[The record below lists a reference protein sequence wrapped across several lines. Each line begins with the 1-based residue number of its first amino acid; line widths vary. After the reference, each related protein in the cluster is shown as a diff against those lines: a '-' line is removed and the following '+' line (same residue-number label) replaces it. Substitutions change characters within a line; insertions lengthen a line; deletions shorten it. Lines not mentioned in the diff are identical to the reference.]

1 MNVVIKT
8 LIVIMI
14 VRISYVDATETCSRV
29 AIINHQEIL
38 TDTNTGN
45 KGEGLRY
52 YLERDEVAK
61 KYLNIYQDGTQ
72 IKTINTVL
80 GSIGTIFLLSG
91 VISNNS
97 SGLRDNFLIGGA
109 TAISLNFL
117 ITKTLNFANESNL
130 ENAINEYNKRHLPR
144 IYFNPNIL
152 NKRLNSG
159 ERNFYINRTWRF

>member
-1 MNVVIKT
+1 M
-8 LIVIMI
+8 
-14 VRISYVDATETCSRV
+14 SYVESTETCSRV

-52 YLERDEVAK
+52 YLERDEIAK

-91 VISNNS
+91 IISSNS

-109 TAISLNFL
+109 TTISLNFL
-117 ITKTLNFANESNL
+117 ITKTLNIANESNL

-152 NKRLNSG
+152 NDKTTTG

>member
-1 MNVVIKT
+1 MNTVLKIF
-8 LIVIMI
+8 IAIMI
-14 VRISYVDATETCSRV
+14 VRISYVRATETCSRI

-91 VISNNS
+91 IISNNS
-97 SGLRDNFLIGGA
+97 SGMRDNFLIGGA

-144 IYFNPNIL
+144 IYFFGI
-152 NKRLNSG
+152 
-159 ERNFYINRTWRF
+159 

>member
-1 MNVVIKT
+1 MNTVLKI
-8 LIVIMI
+8 LILIMI
-14 VRISYVDATETCSRV
+14 VRMSYVESTETCSRV

-52 YLERDEVAK
+52 YLERDEIAK

-91 VISNNS
+91 IISSNS

-109 TAISLNFL
+109 TTISLNFL
-117 ITKTLNFANESNL
+117 ITKTLNIANESNL

-152 NKRLNSG
+152 NDKTTTG